1 MNWFRMIDLPG
12 NSCRFDGIVPEFGIG
27 SVLKG
32 GGIHH
37 NVISYRFFLSI
48 DCFFLFVFFW
58 VSNQT
63 KKNGRGR
70 FFFFLFLFF
79 CFPGKSEEK
88 KRRKQ
93 TNPQKKKEKILEK
106 KTNKHETGQGSLNAV
121 SVFFLLFFN
130 FSFFKKNL
138 FFFLSRSIGSP
149 IRSNKNSVKLGKKKR
164 RENDFVENV
173 TVKLGKTR

>member
-1 MNWFRMIDLPG
+1 MISDDWFAGKFLSIRWNCSRIWNWFG
-12 NSCRFDGIVPEFGIG
+12 F
-27 SVLKG
+27 KG
-32 GGIHH
+32 GG
-37 NVISYRFFLSI
+37 NPSQCYFLSI
-48 DCFFLFVFFW
+48 FLIDRLFFFVCFFLGFQPNEKKWKGEILFF
-58 VSNQT
+58 S
-63 KKNGRGR
+63 
-70 FFFFLFLFF
+70 FSFFF

>member
-1 MNWFRMIDLPG
+1 MISDDWFAGKFLSIRWNCSRIWNWFG
-12 NSCRFDGIVPEFGIG
+12 F
-27 SVLKG
+27 KG

-79 CFPGKSEEK
+79 LFPREI
-88 KRRKQ
+88 RRKKKKK
-93 TNPQKKKEKILEK
+93 TNKPSKKKKEKILK
-106 KTNKHETGQGSLNAV
+106 KKKQTNTKPVRVRWTQFLFFFY
-121 SVFFLLFFN
+121 FFLN
-130 FSFFKKNL
+130 FSFFKKNW

-149 IRSNKNSVKLGKKKR
+149 IRSNKNSVKLGKKKD
-164 RENDFVENV
+164 E
-173 TVKLGKTR
+173 KTTLLKTLR